1 MRLIFFVALF
11 LVPLI
16 GLACFAF
23 ENETTEIINEVYN
36 QTSDT
41 KKPWYNTWWAIL
53 INVIILVPFS
63 ALVFLGLLGLFLRII
78 IRLSKIKNFWKLFF
92 TIFGIAVIVLF
103 VVAIIGLSLL

>member
-41 KKPWYNTWWAIL
+41 K
-53 INVIILVPFS
+53 
-63 ALVFLGLLGLFLRII
+63 
-78 IRLSKIKNFWKLFF
+78 
-92 TIFGIAVIVLF
+92 
-103 VVAIIGLSLL
+103 